1 MQAMLRFIETM
12 TCLCKEDRMEKTKKN
27 DEKLYRRLYRYQV
40 ILEMAKEKAEKP
52 DFPKPVKRGLGTG
65 GGCLL

>member
-1 MQAMLRFIETM
+1 
-12 TCLCKEDRMEKTKKN
+12 MEKTKRN

-40 ILEMAKEKAEKP
+40 LLEMAMEKAEKP
-52 DFPKPVKRGLGTG
+52 DVQRPATRGHGTG

>member
-1 MQAMLRFIETM
+1 
-12 TCLCKEDRMEKTKKN
+12 MEKTKKN

>member
-1 MQAMLRFIETM
+1 MPIMKLFTETM
-12 TCLCKEDRMEKTKKN
+12 TCLCKEGRMEKIRRN

-40 ILEMAKEKAEKP
+40 ILEMVKEKAERP
-52 DFPKPVKRGLGTG
+52 DAPKPARRGLGTG

>member
-1 MQAMLRFIETM
+1 MPVMRLFTETM
-12 TCLCKEDRMEKTKKN
+12 TCLCKEVRMEKTKRN

-40 ILEMAKEKAEKP
+40 LLEMAMEKAEKP
-52 DFPKPVKRGLGTG
+52 DVQRPATRGHGTG

>member
-1 MQAMLRFIETM
+1 
-12 TCLCKEDRMEKTKKN
+12 MEKTKKN

-40 ILEMAKEKAEKP
+40 ILEMVKEKA
-52 DFPKPVKRGLGTG
+52 DRTDAPKPAGRGLGTG